1 MTENFLE
8 KMFEHN
14 NWANQ
19 SIIQACSSLSDEQL
33 DAVPQSVTKGT
44 IRRTLLHL
52 VGSQNGYLSLLTLP
66 VEERFSV
73 RAKTFIELQE
83 SASKSSEGL
92 LAGKRR
98 SKSPEGSA
106 SNNRRVLRGTLG
118 GHAPGYQSRARTPRT
133 DLQHAERAGDN
144 PSELGWMELWGSLQ
158 RAHPDLKVSSQ
169 RGSHYN

>member
-92 LAGKRR
+92 LALARGDQ
-98 SKSPEGSA
+98 SPLKDPLQTTDGYFVEPWVVMLQVINHAHEHREQICSMLSALGITPPNLDGWSYGEA
-106 SNNRRVLRGTLG
+106 SNALI
-118 GHAPGYQSRARTPRT
+118 PIS
-133 DLQHAERAGDN
+133 
-144 PSELGWMELWGSLQ
+144 
-158 RAHPDLKVSSQ
+158 K
-169 RGSHYN
+169 